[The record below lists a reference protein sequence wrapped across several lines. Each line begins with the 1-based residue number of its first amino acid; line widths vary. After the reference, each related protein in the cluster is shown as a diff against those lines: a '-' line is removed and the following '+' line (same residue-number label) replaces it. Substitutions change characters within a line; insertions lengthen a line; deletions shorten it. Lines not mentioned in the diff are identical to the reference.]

1 MIKYYHM
8 LGDLTHF
15 EVLTAI
21 LGAGVLGFLLCYA
34 LVHEKHLALMDLENR
49 ITGGDK

>member
-1 MIKYYHM
+1 MKYYYM

-34 LVHEKHLALMDLENR
+34 LVQEKRLALTDLANR
-49 ITGGDK
+49 INRGNE